1 MVAIHFLAT
10 MEAYGIR
17 DPEFWDE
24 TLGYLYR
31 PSKVGEL
38 LLLNKLFKYLYF
50 MNKKI
55 YMKSLQKINN

>member
-1 MVAIHFLAT
+1 MVAIHFLAI

-50 MNKKI
+50 MNKKTI
-55 YMKSLQKINN
+55 